1 MAQRG
6 TDAGLRVLK
15 VRKEAP
21 LLVLELAVDALLLT
35 PGRASML
42 PIERMLLAGI
52 DAAYDPTQQHQH
64 SDLTLQI
71 VYKGKVVRGDGSQ
84 AVDERIITRRA
95 EARTQTEARETKPT
109 HHQAAGV
116 FATHGKLD

>member
-1 MAQRG
+1 MLNDPKLEAFLEALHTRRPPV
-6 TDAGLRVLK
+6 TDGPSGLRVLK

-21 LLVLELAVDALLLT
+21 LLVLELAVHALLLT

-42 PIERMLLAGI
+42 SIERMLLAGI
-52 DAAYDPTQQHQH
+52 DAPYDPTQQHQY

-95 EARTQTEARETKPT
+95 EARTQTEAR
-109 HHQAAGV
+109 
-116 FATHGKLD
+116 